1 MKGAGMA
8 WNESRRQRQRALQRG
23 REVTFVHR
31 EEFCRL
37 LLSFKKLIRSDEPAV
52 RIRGLTDV
60 ESGERYLIDQEELF
74 GCALADRK
82 QSRAMDNRLS

>member
-1 MKGAGMA
+1 MKGAGMD
-8 WNESRRQRQRALQRG
+8 WNESQRQRQRVLQRG
-23 REVTFVHR
+23 HDVMFVHR

-60 ESGERYLIDQEELF
+60 ESGERYLIDQEELL
-74 GCALADRK
+74 GCALTDRTL
-82 QSRAMDNRLS
+82 SRAIDHRIS

>member
-1 MKGAGMA
+1 MD
-8 WNESRRQRQRALQRG
+8 WNESRRQRQRVLQRG
-23 REVTFVHR
+23 QDVKFVHR

-60 ESGERYLIDQEELF
+60 ESGERFLIDQEELH
-74 GCALADRK
+74 GCVLAD
-82 QSRAMDNRLS
+82 QALSRSMDHRLS

>member
-8 WNESRRQRQRALQRG
+8 WNELRRQRQRVSQRG
-23 REVTFVHR
+23 QDVTFVHR

-60 ESGERYLIDQEELF
+60 ESGERYIIDQEELF
-74 GCALADRK
+74 GSVLAERTL
-82 QSRAMDNRLS
+82 SRAMDHRLS